1 MLTQASAAISNLA
14 TNDRNKAEIKD
25 KWGWSAKVMY
35 HLESASAKYRYKHI
49 EALLKLFRRTHRIYV
64 L

>member
-25 KWGWSAKVMY
+25 KWGWSAKVKT
-35 HLESASAKYRYKHI
+35 AKADR
-49 EALLKLFRRTHRIYV
+49 ALTTP
-64 L
+64 